1 MAKQHPM
8 RLKLTNH
15 SSYQNNFTC
24 EVTLESQRGSQLMV
38 FFRSMNIETQSEC
51 TYDWLE
57 LDDGSSRA
65 NAYVSGN

>member
-1 MAKQHPM
+1 M
-8 RLKLTNH
+8 
-15 SSYQNNFTC
+15 
-24 EVTLESQRGSQLMV
+24 ESQRGSQLMV
-38 FFRSMNIETQSEC
+38 FFRSMNIETQSQC